1 MKNKRSIVVLF
12 SLAVIV
18 LTLVFFALPG
28 QFATIYNSHNDF
40 EGADLSAM
48 GGYEFIFGGSKYVQ
62 NNCYA
67 GKAMVSASGIA
78 FIVLIVLA
86 VVCYVFQKKSS
97 ALLLLAGI
105 IMLVATILLFCVKGW
120 INDLEVN
127 HQGSSVGLWVPYLCA
142 SLLAL
147 STIATL
153 YVAISELVIESRQP
167 YTPKKESY
175 SYLKN
180 K

>member
-28 QFATIYNSHNDF
+28 QFVTLFNSTDI
-40 EGADLSAM
+40 EGVDPTRM
-48 GGYEFIFGGSKYVQ
+48 GGYEFIFGGSTYAQ
-62 NNCYA
+62 NLMT
-67 GKAMVSASGIA
+67 GDPIVSASGIA
-78 FIVLIVLA
+78 FVVLIVLA

-105 IMLVATILLFCVKGW
+105 LMVVATILLFCVKGW
-120 INDLEVN
+120 VDKSYPKYNEKSI
-127 HQGSSVGLWVPYLCA
+127 GLWVPYLSA

-147 STIATL
+147 SSIATIYL
-153 YVAISELVIESRQP
+153 GITELVSESRQP